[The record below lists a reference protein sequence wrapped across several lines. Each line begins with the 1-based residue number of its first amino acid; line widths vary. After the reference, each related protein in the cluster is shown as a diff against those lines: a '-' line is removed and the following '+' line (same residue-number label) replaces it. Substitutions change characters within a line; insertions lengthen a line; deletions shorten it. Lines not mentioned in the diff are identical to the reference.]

1 METNNRPPNPAD
13 RAQADL
19 RKSARYALHVPVTFS
34 WVDEG
39 GVRQEGKGR
48 SRDIGASGVFVVGL
62 PCPPAGAT
70 VDLNILLSLDP
81 SAAQTLQ
88 IQAEARVLR
97 VEQATRGEE
106 TAGFAVAN
114 HKVVFLRGSQAID
127 EWTPPMTGPSEK
139 GSDGS
144 GKARDEQD

>member
-1 METNNRPPNPAD
+1 MGTDNYPSNPGG

-19 RKSARYALHVPVTFS
+19 RKSVRYALHVPITFS

-48 SRDIGASGVFVVGL
+48 SRDIGASGVFVIGL

-88 IQAEARVLR
+88 IQTEARVLR
-97 VEQATRGEE
+97 VEQAARGEE
-106 TAGFAVAN
+106 TTGFAVAN
-114 HKVVFLRGSQAID
+114 HKVVFLRGSKAID
-127 EWTPPMTGPSEK
+127 EWTPSGAGPSEK

-144 GKARDEQD
+144 GKARDE